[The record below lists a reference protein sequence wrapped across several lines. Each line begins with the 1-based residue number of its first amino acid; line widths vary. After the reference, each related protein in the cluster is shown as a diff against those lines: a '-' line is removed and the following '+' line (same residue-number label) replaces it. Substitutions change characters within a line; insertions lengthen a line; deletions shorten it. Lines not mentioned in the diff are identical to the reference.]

1 MAQRVKQ
8 LNLENLTI
16 DHQCIWGKILIKRI
30 KCRNKGNLIF
40 NGVGKLQSENSRT
53 HTTLAECISIRKE
66 EDNVGVMAWIVGV
79 KNCDTW
85 TWGDLNKALYFCR
98 RVQVLKK
105 CAQRRKDP
113 PYLSLV
119 QVMYLSPSH
128 WSGQGAHSSW
138 LANLKQIVTGR
149 RGKEERVCRR
159 VSQPKPEQN
168 GVTKTSFDGKGV
180 ILLCTTTRSFMV
192 LFHSYG

>member
-16 DHQCIWGKILIKRI
+16 DHQWIWGKILIKRI

-85 TWGDLNKALYFCR
+85 TWGDLNEALYFCR
-98 RVQVLKK
+98 RVQVLQKARTLNK
-105 CAQRRKDP
+105 GP
-113 PYLSLV
+113 SPIYLSA
-119 QVMYLSPSH
+119 SH
-128 WSGQGAHSSW
+128 LSGQGTHSSW

-149 RGKEERVCRR
+149 RGKE
-159 VSQPKPEQN
+159 
-168 GVTKTSFDGKGV
+168 
-180 ILLCTTTRSFMV
+180 
-192 LFHSYG
+192 